1 MSDGSAIV
9 LSVANY
15 LTPGGS
21 AFNGTGIAA
30 DISAKLTEE
39 QMELLARDQLEN
51 TEDAQLQAAV
61 SALVRQGAAVAE
73 IPGTQNAQGTD
84 AIPEEGAT
92 QDTSS
97 TSAAVSYTHLSRA
110 LEAGEYD
117 ATIKIST
124 YSLDTN
130 TQMNGANVKTKL
142 LVG

>member
-1 MSDGSAIV
+1 MIPLSDGSAIV

-97 TSAAVSYTHLSRA
+97 TSAASAPVPQE
-110 LEAGEYD
+110 EASSSPS
-117 ATIKIST
+117 ST
-124 YSLDTN
+124 A
-130 TQMNGANVKTKL
+130 G
-142 LVG
+142 